1 MKTSSLSVSFDYTLR
16 CPRDG
21 NEQTVRFEANPQNR
35 GHFLDVVSCTA
46 LTDADER
53 KCAQSCRLAFAAHE
67 YWLRPC
73 LNAIIYSDQ

>member
-1 MKTSSLSVSFDYTLR
+1 MKSRLLTVSFDYTLR

-21 NEQTVRFEANPQNR
+21 YEQTVRFEANAQNR
-35 GHFLDVVSCTA
+35 GHFLDVVSCAA

>member
-1 MKTSSLSVSFDYTLR
+1 MKGRFFTVSFDYTLC

-21 NEQTVRFEANPQNR
+21 SKQTVRFEANPQDR

-46 LTDADER
+46 FLDAGER
-53 KCAQSCRLAFAAHE
+53 TCAQSCRLALAAHE

-73 LNAIIYSDQ
+73 LNTIIYSDQ